1 MTAPVYQWQPTTIEI
16 AARAGIDPSEVIR
29 FDHNTSPAAPGWTA
43 EVAASIAPGL
53 NEYPGA
59 DYRPL
64 RESIAT
70 YTGAEPEQVVP
81 GAGADELILLTA
93 GAFLPSG
100 GTAVS
105 APPTYTLYA
114 VATGQRD
121 ATLIEVPRSEPGFSL
136 DVEATAS
143 VARDADLVWLC
154 VPNNPTGNRDSDE
167 NIRTIL
173 DAARGVVVLD
183 AAYAEFAGDR
193 WPSWLDGY
201 PNLIVL
207 GTMSKAFALA
217 GARVGY
223 SLSSPELADE
233 LHRRRPPGSISS
245 LSAALAERAL
255 GEPQWALANVGR
267 VRSER
272 DRLADRLGGLRFD
285 VFPTITNFVLARLG
299 PGARDLAEALMWED
313 GIVVRAF
320 PPDSTL
326 EFYLRF
332 TVRSPVENERLL
344 SALSRRLT

>member
-1 MTAPVYQWQPTTIEI
+1 MSAPVYQWQPTTIEI
-16 AARAGIDPSEVIR
+16 AARAGIDPSQVIR
-29 FDHNTSPAAPGWTA
+29 FDHNTSPATA
-43 EVAASIAPGL
+43 DWVANAVGSAATGL

-64 RESIAT
+64 REAIAS
-70 YTGAEPEQVVP
+70 YTGTEPEQVVP

-121 ATLIEVPRSEPGFSL
+121 ATLVEVPRSEPGFSL

-143 VARDADLVWLC
+143 AAPNADLVWLC

-167 NIRTIL
+167 AVRTIL

-193 WPSWLDGY
+193 WAPWLDEY

-223 SLSSPELADE
+223 SLSSPELAAE

-255 GEPQWALANVGR
+255 GDPQWALANVGR

-272 DRLADRLGGLRFD
+272 DRLAERLSDLGFD
-285 VFPTITNFVLARLG
+285 VFPTITNFVLARFG
-299 PGARDLAEALMWED
+299 PDARDLAEALMWED
-313 GIVVRAF
+313 GLVVRAF
-320 PPDSTL
+320 PPSSTL
-326 EFYLRF
+326 ELYLRF
-332 TVRSPVENERLL
+332 TARSPAENERLF
-344 SALSRRLT
+344 STLSRRLT